1 MEPAATTTVS
11 VPHPLA
17 PEDQAR
23 ANFYALLAR
32 LFAAPPDAALLH
44 AIAAAAPLGIAVDAD
59 PGADTGEAEAAGPGL
74 PAAWDALR
82 AASAAVDAEAVDQ
95 EYTDLFIGVGK
106 SEINLHASHWLVG
119 HMMDRPLVEVRAS
132 LARLGL
138 APRPDTTMLEDH
150 LAALCEA
157 MRALITGQGLAAPAP
172 LSTQR
177 DFFDRHMAPWTMA
190 CCTAICDCFVA
201 NYYRRV
207 AQFAGQF
214 MALERDSFAID

>member
-1 MEPAATTTVS
+1 MEPARATVT

-44 AIAAAAPLGIAVDAD
+44 AIAGAAPLGVTIDA
-59 PGADTGEAEAAGPGL
+59 GVAADSESSADAAPDL
-74 PAAWDALR
+74 SATWDALR
-82 AASAAVDAEAVDQ
+82 AASAAVDPEAVAQ

-119 HMMDRPLVEVRAS
+119 HMMDRPLVDVRAT

-138 APRPDTTMLEDH
+138 APHPESTMLEDH
-150 LAALCEA
+150 FAALCEA
-157 MRALITGQGLAAPAP
+157 MRALITGQGIDAPAS
-172 LSTQR
+172 LSAQR
-177 DFFDRHMAPWTMA
+177 DFFDR
-190 CCTAICDCFVA
+190 
-201 NYYRRV
+201 
-207 AQFAGQF
+207 
-214 MALERDSFAID
+214 